1 MQTSITK
8 TRHATRRAGFLLDL
22 ERRRQNG
29 ALLVDYSRETDRQR
43 SGKRRMG
50 RNEIALTVLGTALL
64 FTADAAQT
72 TPRATTPSNANNAAH
87 GAASSPRRA
96 AMPVNHHRA
105 QYLRSAQRKS
115 TEEKRLILERAAKMK
130 RQSVEKVDRL
140 AEQAKSQL
148 GMNRQQ
154 QRKQEAPAAK
164 VGSATTTTMSSS
176 SSSSSSSSP
185 SHVKVHVHS
194 APKESELEEA
204 DEFDSFNPLDL
215 FASLEGTKKT
225 PFEKQTTSSGEV
237 VENAVLSKKDK
248 LSSVFA
254 TMLGS
259 MMEVSRGVDESTGA
273 TASSNNS
280 CVKATRNVAVTCFRE
295 YSAIS
300 ADVKAGKLTA
310 EESAEQMELLRETCA
325 DKSRVINTQCVKPIA
340 EMCSSQVQE
349 IKKECA
355 KGIVGSEEL
364 TLNMALDSASAAA
377 QQCATQA
384 SALLKSCMKQSKT
397 LSPDLKELAM
407 IDSKAEEKALEMK
420 KEKEIQD
427 KVNESMRDLSF
438 SSSSSS
444 FSSSSSSSATA
455 TEAVEP
461 TLASQDEE
469 EDEEYKVVK
478 ATEEP
483 ISSVVSSETA
493 VPQPGEQVD
502 VVTTSEPEIVA
513 GHHSSSLSTMKL
525 PVVTEE
531 VDEVEPAE
539 IESAE
544 AAVPTTATTQSHA
557 TVQTLSV
564 PRPVT
569 TTTTSTTTIEGE
581 EEQQPELTE
590 EEQAV
595 EEEADSG
602 CAGAL
607 SKVTADCQLTYK
619 QINDKVKSGELE
631 EAAGKDQIAV
641 AARQCVAK
649 TMLATSSCV
658 DKVQRRRLMSLAK

>member
-1 MQTSITK
+1 
-8 TRHATRRAGFLLDL
+8 
-22 ERRRQNG
+22 
-29 ALLVDYSRETDRQR
+29 
-43 SGKRRMG
+43 MG

-72 TPRATTPSNANNAAH
+72 TQVVTPSSNTNANAH
-87 GAASSPRRA
+87 ASSSPRRA
-96 AMPVNHHRA
+96 MPVNPRQRA
-105 QYLRSAQRKS
+105 QYLRSAQRKT

-130 RQSVEKVDRL
+130 RQSSEKVERL

-148 GMNRQQ
+148 GLKQQ
-154 QRKQEAPAAK
+154 QRKQEA
-164 VGSATTTTMSSS
+164 TTTTTS

-185 SHVKVHVHS
+185 SHVKVHMHS

-225 PFEKQTTSSGEV
+225 PFEKQTTLSGEV

-259 MMEVSRGVDESTGA
+259 MMEVSRGVDESTGV

-280 CVKATRNVAVTCFRE
+280 CVKATRNVAVTCFKE

-300 ADVKAGKLTA
+300 EDVKAGKLTA

-355 KGIVGSEEL
+355 KGIIGSEEL
-364 TLNMALDSASAAA
+364 TLNVALDSASAAA

-427 KVNESMRDLSF
+427 KVNESMKDLSF

-444 FSSSSSSSATA
+444 SYSATA
-455 TEAVEP
+455 TKEVEP
-461 TLASQDEE
+461 TLASQEE
-469 EDEEYKVVK
+469 EDDEEDKIVK

-502 VVTTSEPEIVA
+502 VVTASEPEIVA
-513 GHHSSSLSTMKL
+513 EHHSSSLSTMKL

-539 IESAE
+539 VESAE

-557 TVQTLSV
+557 TVQSLSV
-564 PRPVT
+564 PQQVT
-569 TTTTSTTTIEGE
+569 TTTTSTTTIEEE

>member
-1 MQTSITK
+1 VQFCTNIITK
-8 TRHATRRAGFLLDL
+8 RDARAGFLLSL
-22 ERRRQNG
+22 
-29 ALLVDYSRETDRQR
+29 REDKNSVSSSINTETQR
-43 SGKRRMG
+43 EKRKQKKNHTRSMG

-64 FTADAAQT
+64 FTADAAQVT
-72 TPRATTPSNANNAAH
+72 NTASSNTNNAPHAP
-87 GAASSPRRA
+87 SPRRA
-96 AMPVNHHRA
+96 MPVNPRQRA
-105 QYLRSAQRKS
+105 QYLRSAQRKT

-130 RQSVEKVDRL
+130 RQSSEKVERL

-148 GMNRQQ
+148 GLK
-154 QRKQEAPAAK
+154 QRGKQEATAK
-164 VGSATTTTMSSS
+164 VGSATTTSSS

-185 SHVKVHVHS
+185 TSHVKVHMHS

-280 CVKATRNVAVTCFRE
+280 CVKATRNVAVTCFKE

-300 ADVKAGKLTA
+300 EDVKAGKLTA

-355 KGIVGSEEL
+355 KGIIGSEEL

-427 KVNESMRDLSF
+427 KVNESMKDLSF
-438 SSSSSS
+438 S
-444 FSSSSSSSATA
+444 SSSSSSSATA
-455 TEAVEP
+455 TKEVEP
-461 TLASQDEE
+461 TLASQEE
-469 EDEEYKVVK
+469 EEEEEEEYKVVK
-478 ATEEP
+478 TTEEP
-483 ISSVVSSETA
+483 ISSVVSSETV

-513 GHHSSSLSTMKL
+513 EHHSSSLSTMKL

-539 IESAE
+539 VESTE

-569 TTTTSTTTIEGE
+569 TTTTTSTTTIEE
-581 EEQQPELTE
+581 QQQQQPELTE

>member
-1 MQTSITK
+1 
-8 TRHATRRAGFLLDL
+8 
-22 ERRRQNG
+22 
-29 ALLVDYSRETDRQR
+29 
-43 SGKRRMG
+43 MG

-72 TPRATTPSNANNAAH
+72 TPRATTPSSNNANNNAAH

-96 AMPVNHHRA
+96 AMPVNNHHRA

-148 GMNRQQ
+148 GMKQQ
-154 QRKQEAPAAK
+154 HQQERKQEAPAAK
-164 VGSATTTTMSSS
+164 VGSATTTTTSSS

-427 KVNESMRDLSF
+427 KVNESMKELSF
-438 SSSSSS
+438 SSS
-444 FSSSSSSSATA
+444 SSSSSSSATA

-461 TLASQDEE
+461 TLASQE

-513 GHHSSSLSTMKL
+513 EHHFSSLSTMKL

-539 IESAE
+539 VESAE
-544 AAVPTTATTQSHA
+544 AAVPTTATTQSHS

>member
-1 MQTSITK
+1 
-8 TRHATRRAGFLLDL
+8 
-22 ERRRQNG
+22 
-29 ALLVDYSRETDRQR
+29 
-43 SGKRRMG
+43 MG

-64 FTADAAQT
+64 FTADAAQV
-72 TPRATTPSNANNAAH
+72 TTPSSNTNNAPHAP
-87 GAASSPRRA
+87 SPRRA
-96 AMPVNHHRA
+96 MPVNPRQRA
-105 QYLRSAQRKS
+105 QYLRSAQRKT

-130 RQSVEKVDRL
+130 RQSSEKVERL

-148 GMNRQQ
+148 GLK
-154 QRKQEAPAAK
+154 QRGKQEATAK
-164 VGSATTTTMSSS
+164 VGSATTSSS

-185 SHVKVHVHS
+185 TSHVKVHMHS

-280 CVKATRNVAVTCFRE
+280 CVKATRNVAVTCFKE

-300 ADVKAGKLTA
+300 EDVKAGKLTA

-355 KGIVGSEEL
+355 KGIIGSEEL

-427 KVNESMRDLSF
+427 KVNESMKDLSF
-438 SSSSSS
+438 S
-444 FSSSSSSSATA
+444 SSSSSSSATA
-455 TEAVEP
+455 TKEVEP
-461 TLASQDEE
+461 TLASQEE
-469 EDEEYKVVK
+469 EEEEEEEYKVVK
-478 ATEEP
+478 TTEEP
-483 ISSVVSSETA
+483 ISSVVSSETV

-513 GHHSSSLSTMKL
+513 EHHSSSLSTMKL

-539 IESAE
+539 VESTE

-569 TTTTSTTTIEGE
+569 TTTTTSTTTIEE
-581 EEQQPELTE
+581 QQQQQPELTE

>member
-1 MQTSITK
+1 
-8 TRHATRRAGFLLDL
+8 
-22 ERRRQNG
+22 
-29 ALLVDYSRETDRQR
+29 
-43 SGKRRMG
+43 
-50 RNEIALTVLGTALL
+50 
-64 FTADAAQT
+64 
-72 TPRATTPSNANNAAH
+72 
-87 GAASSPRRA
+87 
-96 AMPVNHHRA
+96 
-105 QYLRSAQRKS
+105 
-115 TEEKRLILERAAKMK
+115 
-130 RQSVEKVDRL
+130 
-140 AEQAKSQL
+140 
-148 GMNRQQ
+148 
-154 QRKQEAPAAK
+154 
-164 VGSATTTTMSSS
+164 
-176 SSSSSSSSP
+176 
-185 SHVKVHVHS
+185 
-194 APKESELEEA
+194 
-204 DEFDSFNPLDL
+204 
-215 FASLEGTKKT
+215 
-225 PFEKQTTSSGEV
+225 
-237 VENAVLSKKDK
+237 
-248 LSSVFA
+248 VFA

-280 CVKATRNVAVTCFRE
+280 CVKATRNVAVTCFKE

-300 ADVKAGKLTA
+300 EDVKAGKLTA

-340 EMCSSQVQE
+340 ELCSSQVQE

-355 KGIVGSEEL
+355 KGIIGSEEL

-420 KEKEIQD
+420 KEKEIQY
-427 KVNESMRDLSF
+427 KVNESMKDLSF
-438 SSSSSS
+438 SSSSS
-444 FSSSSSSSATA
+444 ATA
-455 TEAVEP
+455 TKEVEP
-461 TLASQDEE
+461 TLAREEEEEE
-469 EDEEYKVVK
+469 EDEEDKVVK

-483 ISSVVSSETA
+483 ISSVVSSETV

-513 GHHSSSLSTMKL
+513 EHHSSSLSTMKL

-539 IESAE
+539 VESAE

-569 TTTTSTTTIEGE
+569 TTTTTSTTTIEE
-581 EEQQPELTE
+581 QQQQQPELTE